1 MLQPMHES
9 DAAGQ
14 TVTLGQAKALIKAMA
29 HRQSLLLLSPPGLGK
44 TETVQTAARE
54 CGLECR
60 SLLGTQIAPEDVSGV
75 PRIIG
80 ERSVFCPPRLL
91 LPEGPSRPFLLFL
104 DELPACN
111 PDIQKAFYSL
121 LLERRI
127 GEFSL
132 PEGTMVVAAG
142 NRAEDRALV
151 RTMSSA
157 LVNRVTILQVRLD
170 RAEWLRWAVASGVRR
185 EVRAFIH
192 FTPDALSRPAAGG
205 PNPFSTPRAWAGL
218 SEAMDLAEAAGILD
232 HSLVRALAFG
242 RVSPEDAAVFSELYN
257 HNLWE
262 LGEPAGF
269 IRDPGSLPKERVKL
283 WFILDRV
290 RRAVLD
296 RSLAGAVSPDEV
308 NRFLEAVPLEH
319 RMTLMVDLLE
329 GWADLGANPT
339 LLQTLGEVTGLWS

>member
-1 MLQPMHES
+1 
-9 DAAGQ
+9 
-14 TVTLGQAKALIKAMA
+14 
-29 HRQSLLLLSPPGLGK
+29 
-44 TETVQTAARE
+44 
-54 CGLECR
+54 
-60 SLLGTQIAPEDVSGV
+60 
-75 PRIIG
+75 
-80 ERSVFCPPRLL
+80 
-91 LPEGPSRPFLLFL
+91 
-104 DELPACN
+104 
-111 PDIQKAFYSL
+111 
-121 LLERRI
+121 
-127 GEFSL
+127 
-132 PEGTMVVAAG
+132 
-142 NRAEDRALV
+142 
-151 RTMSSA
+151 
-157 LVNRVTILQVRLD
+157 
-170 RAEWLRWAVASGVRR
+170 
-185 EVRAFIH
+185 
-192 FTPDALSRPAAGG
+192 
-205 PNPFSTPRAWAGL
+205 
-218 SEAMDLAEAAGILD
+218 MDLAEAAGILD